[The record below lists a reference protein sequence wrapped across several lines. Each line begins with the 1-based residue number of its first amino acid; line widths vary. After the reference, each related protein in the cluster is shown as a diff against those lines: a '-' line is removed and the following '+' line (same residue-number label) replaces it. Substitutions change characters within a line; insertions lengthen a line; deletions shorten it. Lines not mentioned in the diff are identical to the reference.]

1 MSAYGS
7 ELRPVVVDGDG
18 RVTVAMPEGWRV
30 DVGPPTVA
38 IPAAWRGEPPAVVV
52 TMERDGARGDDLA
65 ELVCRSALSRLADPV
80 IVHLGRPCDATEGD
94 DTGSGDDVEIVVAH
108 QHGGQDVTTVE
119 RHHCRPDGGRWVVAF
134 TMCDTDLPALL
145 PLAGRVVASLAVA
158 A

>member
-1 MSAYGS
+1 VNACGS
-7 ELRPVVVDGDG
+7 DLRPVVVDRHG
-18 RVTVAMPEGWRV
+18 RVTVALPAGWRV

-38 IPAAWRGEPPAVVV
+38 IPAAWRGEPPGVVV
-52 TMERDGARGDDLA
+52 TMQRDGVRGDDLA

-80 IVHLGRPCDATEGD
+80 IVDVGRPRRDTEGD
-94 DTGSGDDVEIVVAH
+94 DSESDDVEILVAH
-108 QHGGQDVTTVE
+108 QHLGLDVTTVE

-145 PLAGRVVASLAVA
+145 PLASRVVASLAVA